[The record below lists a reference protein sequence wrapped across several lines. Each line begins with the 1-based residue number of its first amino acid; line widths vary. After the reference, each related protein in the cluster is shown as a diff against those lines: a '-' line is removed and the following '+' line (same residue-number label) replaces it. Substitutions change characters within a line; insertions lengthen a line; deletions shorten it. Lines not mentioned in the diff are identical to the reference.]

1 MAYKEEE
8 DLEPRKGSKEVKLEI
23 ENITESPTRKN
34 TVKLAALAEMH
45 NPFDKKQ
52 ADLALFAMEKTII

>member
-1 MAYKEEE
+1 
-8 DLEPRKGSKEVKLEI
+8 LEI

-34 TVKLAALAEMH
+34 TVKLAALVEIH